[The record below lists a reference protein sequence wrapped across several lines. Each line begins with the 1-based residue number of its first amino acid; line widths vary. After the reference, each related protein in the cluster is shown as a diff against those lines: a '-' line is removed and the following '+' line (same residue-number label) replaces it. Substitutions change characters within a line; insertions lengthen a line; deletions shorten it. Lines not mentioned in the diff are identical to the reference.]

1 MSDKDLEELC
11 CVLNLMS
18 QKAVARLNETEL
30 WWLPDLGG
38 VSKRQAINSIRLA
51 LKAFESRDA
60 RVFCIAWLYCCLAQ
74 RRALPSWWSWRSYK
88 ADASGTAWTGR
99 FVLHELLATALRR
112 QGCHATSAKVDK
124 LGRIYACIMA
134 TNPESAPSEHD
145 VIFLCI
151 IPPFPQVFLRVERN
165 ELNVVDTLR
174 SVLRGGYTR
183 MLGDHVG
190 QLRFA
195 FVSDDDVEA
204 CRQSAVR
211 VEHELG
217 LISTMPEQTDGTVE
231 PRQTSPENT
240 IVDVIA
246 PVNVPVLP
254 NPDGCISSAQDV
266 GSFVTMYLV
275 RENHDESGHPQ
286 AQGRPQDLQQGFMP

>member
-38 VSKRQAINSIRLA
+38 LSKRQAINSIRLA
-51 LKAFESRDA
+51 LKAFDSKDA

-74 RRALPSWWSWRSYK
+74 RRALPSWDSWRSYK

-112 QGCHATSAKVDK
+112 QGCRAMGAKVEK
-124 LGRIYACIMA
+124 LGRIYACVMA
-134 TNPESAPSEHD
+134 TNPESAASQHD
-145 VIFLCI
+145 VIFLCV
-151 IPPFPQVFLRVERN
+151 IPHCPQVFLRVDRN
-165 ELNVVDTLR
+165 ESGVVDALR
-174 SVLRGGYTR
+174 SVLRGSYTR

-195 FVSDDDVEA
+195 FVRDNDAEA
-204 CRQSAVR
+204 CRRSAVS
-211 VEHELG
+211 VERELR
-217 LISTMPEQTDGTVE
+217 LIAMRPVKTDETVE
-231 PRQTSPENT
+231 ARQHSRIPE
-240 IVDVIA
+240 D
-246 PVNVPVLP
+246 
-254 NPDGCISSAQDV
+254 Q
-266 GSFVTMYLV
+266 
-275 RENHDESGHPQ
+275 
-286 AQGRPQDLQQGFMP
+286 